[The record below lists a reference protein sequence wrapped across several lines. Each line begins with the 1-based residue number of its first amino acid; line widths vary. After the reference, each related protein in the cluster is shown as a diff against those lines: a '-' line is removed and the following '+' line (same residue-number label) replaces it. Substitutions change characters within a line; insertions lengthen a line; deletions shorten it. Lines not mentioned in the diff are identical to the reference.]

1 MGEIYVDYGVMVYSD
16 EENDFVNVGDYIQS
30 IACCSFLSPNVY
42 INREKLDAYSG
53 NPTKMIMNGWYMDH
67 PEHWPPSKSIEPLF
81 VAFHMEKNCKESML
95 SPEGI
100 SYLKQHA
107 PIGCRDK
114 DTLSYLAEHNIPS
127 YFSGCL
133 TLTLGLQYHHQNSG
147 HKIFIVDP
155 YLTRYPLFKNV
166 LDIISVVPKHY
177 RVISIISKKMGKN
190 NCHYVYYKKNC
201 SKFERFLHAA
211 LFYKTYSP
219 ILDDE
224 LMVNAEYLTH
234 TLLRTDYANDSE
246 IFTYARNLLNDYSTA
261 SLVITSRLHCALP
274 CLAMGTPCIFV
285 SEDHL
290 KNDGRFNG
298 LYELL
303 FSAYYSRKLR
313 HIDPSGLIQFDNKKI
328 NLDTSVPIPNLHW
341 AIVQNLIYACSK
353 FVNK

>member
-1 MGEIYVDYGVMVYSD
+1 MVYSD
-16 EENDFVNVGDYIQS
+16 EGDDFVNVGDYIQS
-30 IACCSFLSPNVY
+30 IACCSFLSPTVF
-42 INREKLDAYSG
+42 INREQLDVYSG
-53 NPTKMIMNGWYMDH
+53 NPTKMIMNGWYMIH

-81 VAFHMEKNCKESML
+81 VAFHMEKNCKEIML

-100 SYLKQHA
+100 SYLRQHA

-114 DTLSYLAEHNIPS
+114 DTLSYLTEQDIPC

-133 TLTLGLQYHHQNSG
+133 TLTLGLQYHHQNSSP
-147 HKIFIVDP
+147 KVFIVDP
-155 YLTRYPLFKNV
+155 YLTLHPLFRNM
-166 LDIISVVPKHY
+166 LDIIRSILKNYH
-177 RVISIISKKMGKN
+177 VISLIYNKMSGSNLHYAYFKKYVSK
-190 NCHYVYYKKNC
+190 V
-201 SKFERFLHAA
+201 ERFLHAA

-234 TLLRTDYANDSE
+234 HLLRTNYADDSE
-246 IFTYARNLLNDYSTA
+246 IFAYARSLLNSYSSA

-285 SEDHL
+285 SEDTL

-303 FSAYYSRKLR
+303 FSANYSRKLR
-313 HIDPSGLIQFDNKKI
+313 HIDPSILTKLGVKKI
-328 NLDTSVPIPNLHW
+328 DLNTSVPLLNMHVDIT
-341 AIVQNLIYACSK
+341 QTLIQICSR
-353 FVNK
+353 FVSDN